1 MEFFKNFFKRK
12 DDFETTV
19 PDAVSSEIVEEV
31 KTEVVVKTPEKKKI
45 KRVSNTSKVKKTRT
59 VSDVKNLGGFG
70 SETSTG

>member
-12 DDFETTV
+12 DDFDTTV

-59 VSDVKNLGGFG
+59 VSNVKNPGGFG